1 MYLPENIRYMRK
13 YLNMS
18 QEELADRL
26 GYKSYTTIQKWES
39 GVSEPPL
46 KKLKQLA
53 EIFDMDMDVLTNN
66 RLMTEEEFLSQ
77 KVRDFVQKHPDNF
90 SVDPIRLP
98 EDIRDLIT
106 LYRKLNDL
114 GRSRVLEYVTDLSD
128 NVKYTEKS

>member
-77 KVRDFVQKHPDNF
+77 KVRDFVQKHPDTF
-90 SVDPIRLP
+90 SVDPIDLP